1 MRAIKID
8 LKTREPILKNSRF
21 EWVTGIDAVLQN
33 CEQSM
38 RQQIGELQYNQTK
51 GVEYLNN
58 VFSGNPNYQAFEFQA
73 RREIEKV
80 QGVTRVEDFSYL
92 LSEGVLSYTAT
103 IKTIFGK
110 GAING
115 SL

>member
-8 LKTREPILKNSRF
+8 LKTREPIIKNGRF
-21 EWVTGIDAVLQN
+21 VWVDGIDAVLQN

-38 RQQIGELQYNQTK
+38 RQQLGELQYDQTK

-80 QGVTRVEDFSYL
+80 RGVTRVESFSYS

-103 IKTIFGK
+103 IKTIFGE
-110 GAING
+110 GTING